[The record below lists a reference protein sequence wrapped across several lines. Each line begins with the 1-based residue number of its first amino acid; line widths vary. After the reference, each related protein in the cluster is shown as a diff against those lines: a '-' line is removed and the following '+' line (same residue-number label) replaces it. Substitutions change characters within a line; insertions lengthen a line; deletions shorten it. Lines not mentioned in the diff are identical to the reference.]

1 MGAQVDRRDRQLII
15 THDHNPHIA
24 STTSSPRSGDRR
36 HLRVV
41 PVALPPAQSI
51 TPNPSLSLVAC
62 IARLSRL
69 RLHCIS
75 LYCTLRLV
83 VHTRFRNRIH
93 SPTAATR
100 PRQHPQS
107 HPAAMKS
114 INRFL
119 YGPTPEEKVRGWQ
132 QKLRQQE
139 RTLDREVLNVG
150 LARLDSG
157 SNITTRRIP
166 FILSSPAQVI
176 SGRALNDEERHTR
189 GETIR

>member
-1 MGAQVDRRDRQLII
+1 MSVDRAYGCDQPHLEDMNGSSSGQKGQ
-15 THDHNPHIA
+15 TDDHNPQPQPQPTQCLNNIVTSKRRLPNISA
-24 STTSSPRSGDRR
+24 SYQG
-36 HLRVV
+36 
-41 PVALPPAQSI
+41 VALPPAQSI
-51 TPNPSLSLVAC
+51 TPNPSLALDAC
-62 IARLSRL
+62 IARLPTL
-69 RLHCIS
+69 QLFCIS
-75 LYCTLRLV
+75 LDCIRILQLV
-83 VHTRFRNRIH
+83 VRTEDRFQLY

-150 LARLDSG
+150 LA
-157 SNITTRRIP
+157 
-166 FILSSPAQVI
+166 
-176 SGRALNDEERHTR
+176 
-189 GETIR
+189 